1 MKKTVKH
8 FFTDE
13 RAATTMEY
21 GLVAAG
27 LSLAIITLLQGIGMR
42 LSSHPT
48 GLAAVTRER

>member
-1 MKKTVKH
+1 MKNIVKR
-8 FFTDE
+8 FFADE

-42 LSSHPT
+42 LSSPSSGMPGT
-48 GLAAVTRER
+48 PRQP